1 MALFLVCHGQRVW
14 RAKKGE
20 AMQAVR
26 HDNSAQSIR
35 FKDRRLTQRIQKT
48 WKKTASGFLPSWC
61 DIQSLDLGEDWEN
74 CFAVDLRLSDGFPY
88 FIFLGDAL
96 CHLSNLYLSGESRW
110 EMSLL
115 DIATGKMDE
124 SALNRAPISYGDA
137 LRLQDGRRVLFR
149 SVLLPLADNGV
160 DVTHV
165 FGAINGKG
173 A

>member
-1 MALFLVCHGQRVW
+1 
-14 RAKKGE
+14 
-20 AMQAVR
+20 MQTVTDDTAV
-26 HDNSAQSIR
+26 QTVR
-35 FKDRRLTQRIQKT
+35 FKDRRLTKRIQKT
-48 WKKTASGFLPSWC
+48 WKKTASGFLPSWR

-74 CFAVDLRLSDGFPY
+74 CCAVDLRLSDGFPY

-96 CHLSNLYLSGESRW
+96 CHLSNLYLSGEGHW

-124 SALNRAPISYGDA
+124 AALNRAPVSYGDV